1 MMDSPDAAAT
11 PEPKIELQAM
21 RRRIETPL
29 GVIESVA
36 FLSRGFTALG
46 CPEFM
51 LGVRLY
57 EGDTLERYAEDAAGL
72 MRSIAAAV
80 QNGVPFDVGG
90 WSAFDL
96 TTDSLLGH
104 GDVGGLLYTWV
115 PGDLPSRAEPVA
127 VMIVPITRAEMTV
140 ARAYGPARVL
150 AMLGHQ
156 ARYFPTPEW
165 FDPKRPELDVTG
177 MNDRVLPRMRKVP
190 VPRSSVYVTDAVAP
204 AAATPGAETQGA
216 WRGGVLTLRVARPDA
231 QRVQEAMQ
239 SLAPREPFALLTSV
253 PPDLSRGLVWDRARW
268 AAGTASV
275 ISHSAHRDD
284 PRVAGNFLACVSG
297 PNPTSHRVLEDGYA
311 MLLSES
317 DEERVVQ
324 ALATGSALVLDDARG
339 ERLFE
344 VVYTD

>member
-1 MMDSPDAAAT
+1 MDAPDAAAV
-11 PEPKIELQAM
+11 PEPKIELQAI

-29 GVIESVA
+29 GAIDSVA
-36 FLSRGFTALG
+36 FLSKGFTAIG

-57 EGDTLERYAEDAAGL
+57 EGDTLEQYAEDVASL
-72 MRSIAAAV
+72 MRSIAAAA

-104 GDVGGLLYTWV
+104 SDVGGLLYTWV
-115 PGDLPSRAEPVA
+115 PGDLPSRPEPVA

-177 MNDRVLPRMRKVP
+177 MNDRVLPRLRKIP
-190 VPRSSVYVTDAVAP
+190 VPRSTVYVADAVAP
-204 AAATPGAETQGA
+204 ASATPGAEQQGA
-216 WRGGVLTLRVARPDA
+216 WRAGVLTLRIARLDA
-231 QRVQEAMQ
+231 ARVQEAVQ

-253 PPDLSRGLVWDRARW
+253 PPDLARGLVWERARW
-268 AAGTASV
+268 AEGIASV
-275 ISHSAHRDD
+275 ISHSAHGHD

-311 MLLSES
+311 LLLSED
-317 DEERVVQ
+317 DEARLVQ
-324 ALATGSALVLDDARG
+324 ALADGVGFTLDYAEGR
-339 ERLFE
+339 RILE
-344 VVYTD
+344 VVYSA